1 MPGLDGVDLYREVER
16 RQPGAGQRMLFI
28 SGSNV
33 VPDYEGFLLV
43 ARPAMLGKPFNVEEL
58 RQRVRQMLDGA

>member
-1 MPGLDGVDLYREVER
+1 MPGLDGVDLYREGER

-43 ARPAMLGKPFNVEEL
+43 ARPA
-58 RQRVRQMLDGA
+58 